1 MKIEVDAYNLQRMIL
16 LLDAADEALTAAA
29 DLEKRNEAG
38 NPLRSITAQ
47 ERANATRKFV
57 EKMALKYNVS
67 VD

>member
-1 MKIEVDAYNLQRMIL
+1 MTKIDTDDLQRMIL

-38 NPLRSITAQ
+38 KPLRSITAQ
-47 ERANATRKFV
+47 ERAKATRRFV
-57 EKMALKYNVS
+57 AKMAAKYNVS